1 MKTNNETGRVAEQA
15 VNVSEDER
23 RALESIDWS
32 VSDEQLEQ
40 RFRVRT
46 GVRAGDGNGGNG
58 TGC

>member
-1 MKTNNETGRVAEQA
+1 MKTSNETRRVAEQA

-46 GVRAGDGNGGNG
+46 GVRAGDDGSKSGV
-58 TGC
+58 GC